1 MNIHERAPAEQ
12 KDIWITMDV
21 DVASEIIESKDA
33 FPIHKAVV
41 EGNSEILDI
50 DKSML
55 GEVGH
60 YMHKQEGGFVAH
72 GSFEEAERYL
82 ARLKAGD
89 QSNFIAPRIDNE
101 AVATEMEKT
110 VSTEQIKSFSAKMLN
125 AYNSRYAPSKKGRD
139 SANWILD
146 EWKKLATSRNDI
158 SVDAFNHKS
167 TRQIS
172 VIATIQGSEQGEEI
186 VILGAHLDSVSSN
199 DGVMSEDKPSP
210 GADDDGS
217 GITVLS
223 EVLRTIVKTGYK
235 PKKTIQIMA
244 YAAEE
249 LGLIGSGEIAKE
261 YSDEKKKVVGMFQF
275 DMVGYH
281 PPGNPDINLS
291 ADYSNIHHGQFLIKL
306 IKTYLLGV
314 TYGFLNCTYG
324 CSDHASW
331 HNRGF
336 PATMAFEAKSPRE
349 INPNYHTEKDIY
361 VDESSL
367 RNFARLAVV
376 YLAEIAKGSVG

>member
-89 QSNFIAPRIDNE
+89 QSNFITPRIDNE

-146 EWKKLATSRNDI
+146 EWKNSQR
-158 SVDAFNHKS
+158 H
-167 TRQIS
+167 
-172 VIATIQGSEQGEEI
+172 GM
-186 VILGAHLDSVSSN
+186 ILV
-199 DGVMSEDKPSP
+199 
-210 GADDDGS
+210 
-217 GITVLS
+217 
-223 EVLRTIVKTGYK
+223 
-235 PKKTIQIMA
+235 
-244 YAAEE
+244 
-249 LGLIGSGEIAKE
+249 
-261 YSDEKKKVVGMFQF
+261 
-275 DMVGYH
+275 
-281 PPGNPDINLS
+281 
-291 ADYSNIHHGQFLIKL
+291 
-306 IKTYLLGV
+306 
-314 TYGFLNCTYG
+314 
-324 CSDHASW
+324 
-331 HNRGF
+331 
-336 PATMAFEAKSPRE
+336 
-349 INPNYHTEKDIY
+349 
-361 VDESSL
+361 
-367 RNFARLAVV
+367 
-376 YLAEIAKGSVG
+376 